1 MKDKAKLT
9 DNQVRVDYVTGVSSV
24 DELARGSN
32 NRQIKEAQEEIS
44 KIKRD
49 INLAQKEQH
58 FANLSKSEMT
68 DAHEKEL
75 KILKEK
81 LADIQRKFCE
91 TEDIDKKEEY
101 QFMIDKI
108 EKDIAEEME
117 SYKYLF
123 QRWKMSYEIA
133 EESIQKSNKT
143 LSIAKTNLNI
153 LTGKLNEKITSK
165 YVDIQNKS
173 VGKVQEV
180 EKENETVLKNSKKHV
195 GDATPPTDTAEIDNA
210 KGNNLIVTLPPLL
223 YT

>member
-1 MKDKAKLT
+1 MKDKAKLK

-58 FANLSKSEMT
+58 FANLSKSQMT
-68 DAHEKEL
+68 DAHETEL
-75 KILKEK
+75 KNLKEK

-91 TEDIDKKEEY
+91 TEDINEKEEY

-117 SYKYLF
+117 SYKYLS

-143 LSIAKTNLNI
+143 LSIAQTNLNI

-180 EKENETVLKNSKKHV
+180 EKENETVSKNSNKHV

>member
-9 DNQVRVDYVTGVSSV
+9 DNQLRVDYVTGVSSV

-49 INLAQKEQH
+49 INMAQKEQH
-58 FANLSKSEMT
+58 FANLSTSQMT

-81 LADIQRKFCE
+81 LADIQRKICE
-91 TEDIDKKEEY
+91 TEDIEKKEEY

-117 SYKYLF
+117 SYKYLS
-123 QRWKMSYEIA
+123 QRWKMSFEIA
-133 EESIQKSNKT
+133 EESIQKSKKT

-173 VGKVQEV
+173 VEKVQEV
-180 EKENETVLKNSKKHV
+180 EKETETVLKNSKKHV

>member
-9 DNQVRVDYVTGVSSV
+9 DNQLRVDYVTGVSSV

-49 INLAQKEQH
+49 INMAQKEQH
-58 FANLSKSEMT
+58 FANLSKSQMT

-81 LADIQRKFCE
+81 LADIQRKICE
-91 TEDIDKKEEY
+91 TEDIEKKEEY

-123 QRWKMSYEIA
+123 QRWKMSFEIA
-133 EESIQKSNKT
+133 EESIQKSKKT

-173 VGKVQEV
+173 VEKVQEV
-180 EKENETVLKNSKKHV
+180 EKETETVFKNLKKHV

>member
-1 MKDKAKLT
+1 MKDKEKLT
-9 DNQVRVDYVTGVSSV
+9 DKQLRVDYVTGVSSV

-58 FANLSKSEMT
+58 FANLSKSQMT

-91 TEDIDKKEEY
+91 TEDINEKEEY

-180 EKENETVLKNSKKHV
+180 EKENETVSKNSKKHV

>member
-9 DNQVRVDYVTGVSSV
+9 DNQLRVDYVTGVSSV

-58 FANLSKSEMT
+58 FANLSKSQMT

-91 TEDIDKKEEY
+91 TEDINEKEEY

-173 VGKVQEV
+173 VEKVQEV
-180 EKENETVLKNSKKHV
+180 EKETETVLKNSKKHV

>member
-58 FANLSKSEMT
+58 FANLSKSQMT

-173 VGKVQEV
+173 VEKVQEV
-180 EKENETVLKNSKKHV
+180 EKETETVLKNSKKHV

>member
-1 MKDKAKLT
+1 MKDKEKLT
-9 DNQVRVDYVTGVSSV
+9 DKQLRVDYVTGVSSV

-91 TEDIDKKEEY
+91 TEDINEKEEY

-180 EKENETVLKNSKKHV
+180 EKENETVSKNSKKHV

>member
-9 DNQVRVDYVTGVSSV
+9 DNQIRVDYVTGVSSV

-180 EKENETVLKNSKKHV
+180 EKENETVSKNSKKHV

-210 KGNNLIVTLPPLL
+210 KGKNLIVTLPPLL

>member
-1 MKDKAKLT
+1 VKDKAKLK

-58 FANLSKSEMT
+58 FANLSKSQMT

-75 KILKEK
+75 KNLKEK

-91 TEDIDKKEEY
+91 TEDINEKEEY

-117 SYKYLF
+117 SYKYLS
-123 QRWKMSYEIA
+123 QRWRMSYEIA

-143 LSIAKTNLNI
+143 LSIAQTNLNI

-180 EKENETVLKNSKKHV
+180 EKENETVSKNSNKHV

>member
-1 MKDKAKLT
+1 VKDKAKLK

-58 FANLSKSEMT
+58 FANLSKSQMT

-75 KILKEK
+75 KNLKEK

-91 TEDIDKKEEY
+91 TEDINEKEEY

-117 SYKYLF
+117 SYKYLS

-143 LSIAKTNLNI
+143 LSIAQTNLNI

-180 EKENETVLKNSKKHV
+180 EKENETVSKNSNKHV

>member
-9 DNQVRVDYVTGVSSV
+9 DNQLRVDYVTGVSSV

-49 INLAQKEQH
+49 INMAQKEQH
-58 FANLSKSEMT
+58 FANLSKSQMT

-75 KILKEK
+75 KIMKEK
-81 LADIQRKFCE
+81 LADIQRKICE
-91 TEDIDKKEEY
+91 TEDIEKKEEY

-123 QRWKMSYEIA
+123 QRWKMSFEIA
-133 EESIQKSNKT
+133 EESIQKSKKT

-173 VGKVQEV
+173 VEKVQEV
-180 EKENETVLKNSKKHV
+180 EKETETVLKNSKKHV

>member
-58 FANLSKSEMT
+58 FANLSKSQMT

-91 TEDIDKKEEY
+91 TEDINEKEEY

-173 VGKVQEV
+173 VEKVQEV
-180 EKENETVLKNSKKHV
+180 EKETETVLKNSKKHV

>member
-91 TEDIDKKEEY
+91 TEDINEKEEY

-173 VGKVQEV
+173 VEKVQEV
-180 EKENETVLKNSKKHV
+180 EKETETVLKKSNKHV

>member
-1 MKDKAKLT
+1 MKDKAKLK

-58 FANLSKSEMT
+58 FANLSKSQMT

-75 KILKEK
+75 KNLKEK

-91 TEDIDKKEEY
+91 TEDINEKEEY

-117 SYKYLF
+117 SYKYLS

-143 LSIAKTNLNI
+143 LSIAQTNLNI

-180 EKENETVLKNSKKHV
+180 EKENETVSKNSNKHV

>member
-9 DNQVRVDYVTGVSSV
+9 DNQLRVDYVTGVSSV

-49 INLAQKEQH
+49 INMAQKEQH
-58 FANLSKSEMT
+58 FANLSKSQMT

-75 KILKEK
+75 KIMKEK
-81 LADIQRKFCE
+81 LADIQRKICE
-91 TEDIDKKEEY
+91 TEDIEKKEEY

-123 QRWKMSYEIA
+123 QRWKMSFEIA
-133 EESIQKSNKT
+133 EESIQKSKKT

-173 VGKVQEV
+173 VEKVQEV
-180 EKENETVLKNSKKHV
+180 EKETETAFKNLKKHV

>member
-9 DNQVRVDYVTGVSSV
+9 DNQLRVDYVTGVSSV

-58 FANLSKSEMT
+58 FANLSKSQMT

-173 VGKVQEV
+173 VEKVQEV
-180 EKENETVLKNSKKHV
+180 EKETETVLKNSKKHV

>member
-91 TEDIDKKEEY
+91 TEDINEKEEY

-173 VGKVQEV
+173 VEKVQEV
-180 EKENETVLKNSKKHV
+180 EKETETVLKNSKKHV

>member
-9 DNQVRVDYVTGVSSV
+9 DNQLRVDYVTGVSSV

-49 INLAQKEQH
+49 INMAQKEQH
-58 FANLSKSEMT
+58 FANLSKSQMT

-81 LADIQRKFCE
+81 LADIQRKICE
-91 TEDIDKKEEY
+91 TEDIEKKEEY

-117 SYKYLF
+117 SYKYLS
-123 QRWKMSYEIA
+123 QRWKMSFEIA
-133 EESIQKSNKT
+133 EESIQKSKKT

-173 VGKVQEV
+173 VEKVQEV
-180 EKENETVLKNSKKHV
+180 EKETETVFKNSKKHV

>member
-9 DNQVRVDYVTGVSSV
+9 DNQLRVDYVTGVSSV

-49 INLAQKEQH
+49 INMAQKEQH
-58 FANLSKSEMT
+58 FANLSKSQMT

-81 LADIQRKFCE
+81 LADIQRKICE
-91 TEDIDKKEEY
+91 TEDIEKKEEY

-117 SYKYLF
+117 SYKYLS
-123 QRWKMSYEIA
+123 QRWKMSFEIA
-133 EESIQKSNKT
+133 EESIQKSKKT

-173 VGKVQEV
+173 VEKVQEV
-180 EKENETVLKNSKKHV
+180 EKETETVFKNLKKHV

>member
-91 TEDIDKKEEY
+91 TEDINEKEEY

>member
-58 FANLSKSEMT
+58 FANLSKSQMT

-91 TEDIDKKEEY
+91 TEDINEKEEY

-133 EESIQKSNKT
+133 EESIQKSNTT

-173 VGKVQEV
+173 VEKVQEV
-180 EKENETVLKNSKKHV
+180 EKETETVLKNSKKHV